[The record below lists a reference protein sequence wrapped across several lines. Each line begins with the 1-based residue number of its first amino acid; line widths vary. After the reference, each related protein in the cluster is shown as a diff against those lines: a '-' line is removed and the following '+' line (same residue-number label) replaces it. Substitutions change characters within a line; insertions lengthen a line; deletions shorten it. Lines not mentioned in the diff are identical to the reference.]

1 MYYVGMVVSLK
12 PLVGQ
17 RREDLL
23 EWCNLE
29 WLVRWD
35 DHQPVFVPYR
45 RLQEP
50 AYLKS
55 KWHGERFGPFF
66 DMIAARDFSGLG
78 QDFDASIVTND
89 RPFPSCPTTSIPE
102 VLRLMVV
109 ASGTCV
115 LLGGLFIVGAMR
127 GIVRRGGLGLLLFY
141 NIAIGFA
148 YFFIEIMLIQA
159 YQGVFL
165 SPSASL
171 VLVLGVLLIGSAIG
185 GLLSNRVRL
194 WWATATLIP
203 VLATCLRI
211 PAWTLQFGL
220 DSWGCGIA
228 AVAMIFLVGMNMG
241 VYFPTGL
248 LLAQRWSLRERI
260 PYLFAHQCHGG
271 ITGHGCLTLFGDPPG
286 VHLDA
291 YQCLHFVRG
300 GDDRLPCRRS

>member
-1 MYYVGMVVSLK
+1 
-12 PLVGQ
+12 
-17 RREDLL
+17 
-23 EWCNLE
+23 
-29 WLVRWD
+29 
-35 DHQPVFVPYR
+35 VPYQ

-78 QDFDASIVTND
+78 RDFDASIITDD

-109 ASGTCV
+109 ASGICV
-115 LLGGLFIVGAMR
+115 LLGGSFTVGAMR
-127 GIVRRGGLGLLLFY
+127 GVARRRGMGLLLFY

-185 GLLSNRVRL
+185 GLLSNCARL

-203 VLATCLRI
+203 VLATCLWI
-211 PAWTLQFGL
+211 PAWTVQFGL
-220 DSWGCGIA
+220 ESWGAGVA

-241 VYFPTGL
+241 VYFPAGL

-260 PYLFAHQCHGG
+260 PYLFALNAMSGSLATVVSLYLAIRLG
-271 ITGHGCLTLFGDPPG
+271 YTWTLIIAFTLYAAATIAYHAAARESTTHASPG
-286 VHLDA
+286 
-291 YQCLHFVRG
+291 
-300 GDDRLPCRRS
+300 S